1 MGKLTSVLNPS
12 GHSEPVERKTLVRPS
27 KSKRRPVGV
36 DSRAMALE
44 VQVNQMIVACEELM
58 RTSAKI
64 VQGFNGCSNL
74 VPDLKDTTDDFWP
87 TLVSA
92 PSAEV
97 LPELN
102 RHMHFLRT
110 ALVELSGYL
119 CSRDPDVVMS
129 QISLLEVR
137 LTQIRKCCERAAEI
151 TGGEAATL
159 KQPERAR
166 WAKAK
171 LHTKLAVN
179 LTSNR
184 FISEA

>member
-1 MGKLTSVLNPS
+1 
-12 GHSEPVERKTLVRPS
+12 ERVERKALEKPAKT
-27 KSKRRPVGV
+27 KRRSVAV

-58 RTSAKI
+58 RTSAQI

-87 TLVSA
+87 TLVRA

-102 RHMHFLRT
+102 RHMNFLRT
-110 ALVELSGYL
+110 ALGELSGDL
-119 CSRDPDVVMS
+119 CSRDPDVVMM

-159 KQPERAR
+159 IQPERMR
-166 WAKAK
+166 WLKAK
-171 LHTKLAVN
+171 LHTSLAVN
-179 LTSNR
+179 PTSNR
-184 FISEA
+184 FISEV